1 MNKLFLLFLITPLLL
16 SVAVKAQA
24 ELDPEG
30 LWLTENGRSAIYVKK
45 CGETKTQLCG
55 YIDWIIEGGMQLDE
69 KNPDMSERRASLC
82 GMQILYGLTQSAS
95 NPNQWTGGN
104 IYKADDGDTY
114 NAKIEMQSA
123 DQMKLRGFIGV
134 SLLGKTQTWKRVSAK
149 DYPRC
154 KTS

>member
-1 MNKLFLLFLITPLLL
+1 MNKLFLLFLLAPLCL
-16 SVAVKAQA
+16 SIAVKAQA
-24 ELDPEG
+24 EFSPEG
-30 LWLTENGRSAIYVKK
+30 LWLTENERSAIYVKK

-55 YIDWIIEGGMQLDE
+55 YLDWIIEGGMQYDE
-69 KNPDMSERRASLC
+69 KNPDMGERRNPLC

-95 NPNQWTGGN
+95 NPNQWAGGN

-114 NAKIEMQSA
+114 NAKAEMIN
-123 DQMKLRGFIGV
+123 DDTMKLRGFIGV

-154 KTS
+154 KKP